1 MSSSNASQEQVR
13 KLKIIDLVCS
23 QTDYTKEEAEKKL
36 EERNYNYLDVI
47 KEYLNP
53 NIKPVQQTRTL
64 NQQIFQNIRGFM
76 DNSSKELLRRQEY
89 YRKAR
94 EMSFEKNKTNTKNEE
109 IKTDESTVQEVNG
122 NKKNIIN
129 I

>member
-1 MSSSNASQEQVR
+1 MNSSNATQEQVR

-53 NIKPVQQTRTL
+53 NIKPVQQTKTL

-94 EMSFEKNKTNTKNEE
+94 EMSFEKNKNYTENKE
-109 IKTDESTVQEVNG
+109 IKEDESDIQIVSG

>member
-1 MSSSNASQEQVR
+1 
-13 KLKIIDLVCS
+13 
-23 QTDYTKEEAEKKL
+23 
-36 EERNYNYLDVI
+36 
-47 KEYLNP
+47 
-53 NIKPVQQTRTL
+53 
-64 NQQIFQNIRGFM
+64 M

>member
-1 MSSSNASQEQVR
+1 MSDFNASQEQVR

-23 QTDYTKEEAEKKL
+23 QTDYSKEEAEKKL

-53 NIKPVQQTRTL
+53 NIKPVQQTSTL
-64 NQQIFQNIRGFM
+64 NQQIFQNIREFM
-76 DNSSKELLRRQEY
+76 DNSSKDLLRRQEY
-89 YRKAR
+89 YKKAR
-94 EMSFEKNKTNTKNEE
+94 EMSFEKNKNNMISEEEKSETTNVK
-109 IKTDESTVQEVNG
+109 IDS

>member
-1 MSSSNASQEQVR
+1 MSDFNASQEQVR

-23 QTDYTKEEAEKKL
+23 QTDYSKEEAEKKL

-53 NIKPVQQTRTL
+53 NIKPVQQTSTL

-89 YRKAR
+89 YKKAR
-94 EMSFEKNKTNTKNEE
+94 QMSFEKNKNNMISEEEKSEITN
-109 IKTDESTVQEVNG
+109 IKVDG

>member
-1 MSSSNASQEQVR
+1 MDNTNLTKEQVR
-13 KLKIIDLVCS
+13 KQKIIDLVCS
-23 QTDYTKEEAEKKL
+23 QTDYSREDAEDKL
-36 EERNYNYLDVI
+36 RERNYNYLDVI

-53 NIKPVQQTRTL
+53 NRKVIEPSKSL

-76 DNSSKELLRRQEY
+76 DSSSKDLLRRQEY
-89 YRKAR
+89 YKKAR
-94 EMSFEKNKTNTKNEE
+94 EMSFEKNSNSIIQKENTSIDSAEVTIEE
-109 IKTDESTVQEVNG
+109 